1 MSTRSMLIAMSLT
14 VAAIS
19 EASVPG
25 EMIAIYNASGG
36 KGGAVVSPDGSNFA
50 YRSCVGDPTR
60 GGVPR
65 FFLSVGGGGNV
76 LLWHLDG
83 DNKRVVDRWSNE
95 LVAADEDCA
104 QSVILSNEGNKVIYD
119 RKWSPDS
126 TMIALSAEEYDPAG
140 NRLAHSGIYLADVVY
155 TGGRPT
161 GVTNFRQV
169 VETNGN
175 TALDWSP
182 DGSKI
187 VYGGP
192 GIDGD
197 DLFVYTLG
205 TFTSV
210 KITNTPG
217 RGESRPTWSANGRI
231 AYDRVSEVSRNGNGS
246 DIFSIPEGGGAEVRI
261 TSKSTTGSPVNMQP
275 CYSPEGQYLSF
286 TSGSQISINAPTG
299 DKVLYKIK
307 ADGTG
312 KPIKIIGGKGQSW
325 HFNRWRP

>member
-1 MSTRSMLIAMSLT
+1 MFTKSMLIAMSLT
-14 VAAIS
+14 LASIS
-19 EASVPG
+19 EAAVPG

-50 YRSCVGDPTR
+50 YRPCVGDPTR

-65 FFLSVGGGGNV
+65 YFLSVGGGGTV
-76 LLWHLDG
+76 LHLDLAG
-83 DNKRVVDRWSNE
+83 MPDRWSNE
-95 LVAADEDCA
+95 LVAADEDCL
-104 QSVILSNEGNKVIYD
+104 QTIILSNEGNKVIYD
-119 RKWSPDS
+119 RKWSPDGR
-126 TMIALSAEEYDPAG
+126 MVALSAEEFNPATYQLVNG
-140 NRLAHSGIYLADVVY
+140 GIYLADVVY
-155 TGGRPT
+155 NTDGRPT
-161 GVTNFRQV
+161 GVSSFRQV

-197 DLFVYTLG
+197 DLFVYTPG

-275 CYSPEGQYLSF
+275 CYSPDGQYLSF
-286 TSGSQISINAPTG
+286 TSGSQPTLSAPNG
-299 DKVLYKIK
+299 DKVLYRIK

-325 HFNRWRP
+325 SFNRWRR